1 MPKFKGIRVGRA
13 VLPADAE
20 AEAEIRKIPERRP
33 LSVNVPVPR
42 LPQTH
47 NLLFG
52 VLADVVDHW
61 PHGADPNPDGDPE
74 VLRAFLL
81 CRVGW
86 CEKIDVPLSTDLK
99 MQQRIMEFVDNML
112 TRLRVKGEHPFIRE
126 GRIDGEPAMRVF
138 IARSLNQVD
147 VDEVKFREIEHAV
160 FEEIEA
166 ITGIKVDDLIA
177 AYKARKAQEA
187 AARAA

>member
-1 MPKFKGIRVGRA
+1 MPTFRAIRVGRA
-13 VLPADAE
+13 ILPADAE
-20 AEAEIRKIPERRP
+20 AEGAIKKVPERRP
-33 LSVNVPVPR
+33 FKTKVHVPR

-52 VLADVVDHW
+52 VLADAVNHW
-61 PHGADPNPDGDPE
+61 PHGADPNPDGDAE
-74 VLRAFLL
+74 LLRAFLL

-86 CEKIDVPLSTDLK
+86 CEKIDVPISDDPK
-99 MQQRIMEFVDNML
+99 MQQRIMAFVDEMIV
-112 TRLRVKGEHPFIRE
+112 RLRGKGEYPFIRE

-138 IARSLNQVD
+138 IARSLNHAD
-147 VDEVKFREIEHAV
+147 VDEIKFREIEHDI
-160 FEEIEA
+160 FDEIEA